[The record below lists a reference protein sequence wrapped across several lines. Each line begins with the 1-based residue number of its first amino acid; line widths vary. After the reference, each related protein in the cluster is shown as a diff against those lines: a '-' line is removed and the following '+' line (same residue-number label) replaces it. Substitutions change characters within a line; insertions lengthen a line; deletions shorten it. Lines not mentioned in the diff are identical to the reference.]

1 VYVSAIF
8 GGVPEDLYRAARRGQ
23 FVLITSPAILA
34 ELAQTL
40 RNKFFAQEADITAYV
55 RQIARTAVIARPVGR
70 LTILADDAD
79 NRVLECAVLGEADL
93 IVSGDRRLLALKEYS
108 GIPIV
113 RPIDFLRTLGS

>member
-1 VYVSAIF
+1 MYVSAIF

-79 NRVLECAVLGEADL
+79 NRVLECAVAGRANA
-93 IVSGDRRLLALKEYS
+93 IVTGDRAMLALGTYE
-108 GIPIV
+108 GIAIMSLKG
-113 RPIDFLRTLGS
+113 FLGHTP